1 MSKQNLGMKK
11 TLLSV
16 LALIAAGCADTEQS
30 EILSESSEQVTPSGS
45 CAYLS
50 LTSPLE
56 DVRSCAEQ
64 GDANARFQLGS
75 MYADGRGLPEDDE
88 EAVRWYQLAAELG
101 DANAQFQLG
110 SMYAAGDDVPED
122 GEEAVRWYRLAA
134 EQGDVSAQLRLGLM
148 YSTGQ
153 VVPEDIVLAYM
164 WYNLAATQ
172 DLMLAPSSRNSIE
185 ERMTPEQIA
194 EAQRL
199 STEWIEEHGN

>member
-1 MSKQNLGMKK
+1 MTYDK
-11 TLLSV
+11 
-16 LALIAAGCADTEQS
+16 
-30 EILSESSEQVTPSGS
+30 
-45 CAYLS
+45 
-50 LTSPLE
+50 
-56 DVRSCAEQ
+56 
-64 GDANARFQLGS
+64 GDGVPKNNA
-75 MYADGRGLPEDDE
+75 
-88 EAVRWYQLAAELG
+88 EAVKWWRKAADQG